1 MQFLTP
7 VRTYPHAR
15 LPPCSASP
23 YTRGVTTPADHPRT
37 PGLIPDL
44 AALRRFF
51 WLPLVSLAIAVGTAL
66 VIGAVSS
73 PSDEA
78 RFRANVVVDALPPLF
93 GPAVVPGPFDYARMA
108 TGDAVVQSVAQ
119 QSGVTPEQLKPRL
132 TAEAR
137 FNKPEIDFKV
147 TGANALAIARTW
159 QRVFSDAAAQL
170 TPEIERQLVLPYARQ
185 LEQASRQIDRSAE
198 AARVSPDDRVAQQQL
213 KAAEENYET
222 AAKLAQSYEVV
233 ATTMKAQA
241 FTVVAPHVESAGVG
255 STRGRL
261 GAAIAIGLLVGVIGA
276 LALDYASRRRAPAGG
291 SLDDTPA
298 ALRREA
304 ESRTSSPVR

>member
-1 MQFLTP
+1 M
-7 VRTYPHAR
+7 
-15 LPPCSASP
+15 
-23 YTRGVTTPADHPRT
+23 
-37 PGLIPDL
+37 
-44 AALRRFF
+44 
-51 WLPLVSLAIAVGTAL
+51 
-66 VIGAVSS
+66 
-73 PSDEA
+73 
-78 RFRANVVVDALPPLF
+78 
-93 GPAVVPGPFDYARMA
+93 
-108 TGDAVVQSVAQ
+108 Q

-147 TGANALAIARTW
+147 TGANALAIARMW
-159 QRVFSDAAAQL
+159 QRGFNDAAAQQ

-255 STRGRL
+255 STRGRF

-291 SLDDTPA
+291 SLDDAPA

-304 ESRTSSPVR
+304 ESSTSSPVR